1 MAENVFEVEIPLR
14 WGDMDAYGHV
24 NNVTM
29 FQILEEARVAV
40 FGMPPSSGEPVAES
54 PGPRVRLFETFP
66 DGVQALI
73 AEHHAKYHSP
83 LPYRGLKVKVDVA
96 ITAVTAASF
105 TISYRVFDPH
115 TSTLCVSASTVLAF
129 FNATTGTLTRLNK
142 EQRNE
147 LESFIN

>member
-1 MAENVFEVEIPLR
+1 MSYIIHGATGAQGSPVLSALTAASAP
-14 WGDMDAYGHV
+14 A
-24 NNVTM
+24 
-29 FQILEEARVAV
+29 VA
-40 FGMPPSSGEPVAES
+40 A
-54 PGPRVRLFETFP
+54 VRNPDTVP

-96 ITAVTAASF
+96 ITEVTAASF

-142 EQRNE
+142 AQRTE